1 MCNRW
6 DRWWWHSL
14 FTCKLATPPGGRGLE
29 VRQVGQV
36 MVTEDSLWLPSS
48 SSGGWKNQ
56 WILVSLICV
65 SAVLGFMFQHQ
76 QKLHTDM
83 RVKHKHCK
91 YARDTDKTQ
100 TLQTCTRYWRNTNT
114 ANMHEI
120 QTKHQHCKHQR
131 DTDDTDHLRCFTVC
145 ISLIR
150 TSDTPRYCLSLKLI
164 NQNHMYTYQMIYQLL
179 SIYRR

>member
-1 MCNRW
+1 
-6 DRWWWHSL
+6 
-14 FTCKLATPPGGRGLE
+14 
-29 VRQVGQV
+29 
-36 MVTEDSLWLPSS
+36 MVTGDSLWLPSS

-65 SAVLGFMFQHQ
+65 SGVLGFMFQHQ

-120 QTKHQHCKHQR
+120 QTKQALQTCTRYRRNKHCKHAR
-131 DTDDTDHLRCFTVC
+131 DTDETPTLQTSTRYRQYGPPEVLHYVYFSNTDLRYSTVLLVIKVNKSESYVHVPDDLSAFIHLPKVAK
-145 ISLIR
+145 
-150 TSDTPRYCLSLKLI
+150 YE
-164 NQNHMYTYQMIYQLL
+164 
-179 SIYRR
+179 